1 MRAAL
6 YNVEPIHTYSFRRF
20 APYQPNNKSSKIER
34 DTFSSMLDN
43 SHLYIISR
51 RPKTRLSHT
60 IVPLFQSLRTVPSEG
75 SSVVYHEVESIKVV
89 TRGFHSL
96 EDGQP
101 PFVVFDDHHEVKD
114 IRITRDSSFWK
125 GKYKGKDVQGEAWQL
140 AVYLSRY
147 AEEVCTQEVLYVG
160 KSVGSKHDRN
170 SIERLKNHSTLQ
182 DILGDHI
189 GTEWD
194 IFITPLKLSNNPQII
209 DDSLPPMIAPLLSK
223 HNIAVVENLLISHFK
238 PEYNVHYKEWNRK
251 SRSHFVDFAKQ
262 GIHLLFLR
270 FGSDSSLAIFSANH
284 LPPIR
289 TQNKKDEHEEPKKD
303 EHEEPKKDEHEEPKK
318 DEHEEPKKDEHEEP
332 ESQLY
337 HYIAGIN
344 PEVCAKNNSTPDAL
358 LRNWGDF
365 STYSDK
371 LVSMVKH
378 LEELSNSTHQ
388 QTSTNQISL
397 KHFFSDCETHLLA
410 QNVPYVA
417 PCFDT
422 SELDVR
428 PPTKRLAAAKHKMHS
443 AVAELVTHAISAHQR
458 GHSCEEI
465 ISIINPT
472 QQSTEEQDT

>member
-303 EHEEPKKDEHEEPKK
+303 EHEEP
-318 DEHEEPKKDEHEEP
+318 

-472 QQSTEEQDT
+472 QQSTEEQYT

>member
-303 EHEEPKKDEHEEPKK
+303 EHEEPKKDEHEEP
-318 DEHEEPKKDEHEEP
+318 

>member
-289 TQNKKDEHEEPKKD
+289 TQNKKDEHEEP
-303 EHEEPKKDEHEEPKK
+303 
-318 DEHEEPKKDEHEEP
+318 

>member
-289 TQNKKDEHEEPKKD
+289 T
-303 EHEEPKKDEHEEPKK
+303 EPKKDEHEEPKK

>member
-318 DEHEEPKKDEHEEP
+318 E
-332 ESQLY
+332 LY

>member
-1 MRAAL
+1 M
-6 YNVEPIHTYSFRRF
+6 
-20 APYQPNNKSSKIER
+20 
-34 DTFSSMLDN
+34 
-43 SHLYIISR
+43 
-51 RPKTRLSHT
+51 
-60 IVPLFQSLRTVPSEG
+60 
-75 SSVVYHEVESIKVV
+75 YHEVESIKVV

-318 DEHEEPKKDEHEEP
+318 DEHEEP

>member
-20 APYQPNNKSSKIER
+20 APYQPNNKSSKLER
-34 DTFSSMLDN
+34 DTFSSTLDN

-170 SIERLKNHSTLQ
+170 SIERLNNHSTLQ

-194 IFITPLKLSNNPQII
+194 IFVTPLKLSNNPQII

-223 HNIAVVENLLISHFK
+223 HNIAMVENLLISHFK
-238 PEYNVHYKEWNRK
+238 PEYNVHYKEWKRK

-270 FGSDSSLAIFSANH
+270 FGSESSLAIFSASH

-289 TQNKKDEHEEPKKD
+289 TQNKKDEHEEPTKD
-303 EHEEPKKDEHEEPKK
+303 EHEEPGA
-318 DEHEEPKKDEHEEP
+318 
-332 ESQLY
+332 QLY
-337 HYIAGIN
+337 HYVAGIN
-344 PEVCAKNNSTPDAL
+344 PAVRAKNNSAPDTL
-358 LRNWGDF
+358 LRNWDDF
-365 STYSDK
+365 SNYSDK

-397 KHFFSDCETHLLA
+397 KHFFSDCETNLLA

-428 PPTKRLAAAKHKMHS
+428 PPTKRLAAAKHKIHS
-443 AVAELVTHAISAHQR
+443 AVAELVTHAISAQQR

>member
-303 EHEEPKKDEHEEPKK
+303 EHEEP
-318 DEHEEPKKDEHEEP
+318 

>member
-1 MRAAL
+1 
-6 YNVEPIHTYSFRRF
+6 
-20 APYQPNNKSSKIER
+20 
-34 DTFSSMLDN
+34 
-43 SHLYIISR
+43 
-51 RPKTRLSHT
+51 
-60 IVPLFQSLRTVPSEG
+60 VPSEG

-289 TQNKKDEHEEPKKD
+289 TQNKKDEHEEPNKD

-318 DEHEEPKKDEHEEP
+318 DEGGGV
-332 ESQLY
+332 L
-337 HYIAGIN
+337 
-344 PEVCAKNNSTPDAL
+344 
-358 LRNWGDF
+358 
-365 STYSDK
+365 
-371 LVSMVKH
+371 
-378 LEELSNSTHQ
+378 
-388 QTSTNQISL
+388 
-397 KHFFSDCETHLLA
+397 
-410 QNVPYVA
+410 
-417 PCFDT
+417 
-422 SELDVR
+422 
-428 PPTKRLAAAKHKMHS
+428 
-443 AVAELVTHAISAHQR
+443 
-458 GHSCEEI
+458 
-465 ISIINPT
+465 
-472 QQSTEEQDT
+472 

>member
-303 EHEEPKKDEHEEPKK
+303 EHEEP
-318 DEHEEPKKDEHEEP
+318 

-344 PEVCAKNNSTPDAL
+344 PEVCAKNNSTPDTL

>member
-303 EHEEPKKDEHEEPKK
+303 EHEEPKKDEHEEP
-318 DEHEEPKKDEHEEP
+318 

-344 PEVCAKNNSTPDAL
+344 PEVCAKNNSTPDTL

>member
-289 TQNKKDEHEEPKKD
+289 TQNKKEEHEEPEKHEEPKK
-303 EHEEPKKDEHEEPKK
+303 E
-318 DEHEEPKKDEHEEP
+318 EHEEP

-337 HYIAGIN
+337 HYIAGVN
-344 PEVCAKNNSTPDAL
+344 PEVCAKNNSTPDTL

>member
-318 DEHEEPKKDEHEEP
+318 DEHEEP